1 MVQATV
7 FGLLVRAFADPRH
20 HRGLGKYSA
29 EKKETF
35 QSGAVMMHLKSVR

>member
-20 HRGLGKYSA
+20 HRGLRKYCA
-29 EKKETF
+29 EKNETF
-35 QSGAVMMHLKSVR
+35 QSGGDMMHLKSVR